1 MLANQSVTCIR
12 PCSSRGANTPGC
24 GTTISDNFG
33 SVHIWAFWTIWM
45 SQIFWTIFVEFEV
58 FIGCRT
64 TIMGQFDVVDI
75 LDNLDVADIVDKFFI
90 VFN

>member
-1 MLANQSVTCIR
+1 
-12 PCSSRGANTPGC
+12 
-24 GTTISDNFG
+24 
-33 SVHIWAFWTIWM
+33 M

-58 FIGCRT
+58 FIGCGT

-75 LDNLDVADIVDKFFI
+75 LDNLDVADIVDKFYI